1 MDNEWRIT
9 EHTPSVAASFAS
21 VWAAAAAAQARRI
34 EHPEN
39 PRERVPDG
47 FLQVAVLH
55 HELRAAE
62 MARQGMRSRDA
73 KRAVTQAIN
82 TFLRR
87 IVVDHSPD
95 LNDDAALRLARN
107 VLEHFDKYYCGIGD
121 RQKTEAKRSGL
132 SREDLAQRYRIDLGG
147 PSAARPH
154 LLVGMKPEQPL
165 VEIDL
170 SESAA
175 RAARELAD
183 TLGAIAGGQEQ
194 V

>member
-47 FLQVAVLH
+47 FLQVAVL
-55 HELRAAE
+55 
-62 MARQGMRSRDA
+62 
-73 KRAVTQAIN
+73 
-82 TFLRR
+82 LRR